1 MPAPKPTSCKTLA
14 GAVPAL
20 GAGWGC
26 GLSAGMS
33 GNFAGGVTAELT
45 GFGALPDAVAAG
57 LGAVGLQAAQAAP
70 VIGLDN
76 LAGPQAN
83 FIDDLVAAEAGFN
96 TNLVA
101 HELGL
106 ESALF
111 GSTTALNGAVN
122 RVFNAGNLVLG
133 TGEQTVNTLLG
144 AYPAPGVDTMLIESG
159 TGAGVFNLGNIGG
172 IEGIVN
178 QTLAAG
184 AELAGLL

>member
-83 FIDDLVAAEAGFN
+83 FIDDLVAAGC
-96 TNLVA
+96 T
-101 HELGL
+101 
-106 ESALF
+106 LF
-111 GSTTALNGAVN
+111 VIATAITFA
-122 RVFNAGNLVLG
+122 R
-133 TGEQTVNTLLG
+133 LLHG
-144 AYPAPGVDTMLIESG
+144 
-159 TGAGVFNLGNIGG
+159 
-172 IEGIVN
+172 
-178 QTLAAG
+178 Q
-184 AELAGLL
+184 LAG